1 MNLPNPNDLIDKILE
16 KIISEVDKETC
27 LIGIPSGG
35 SYIIDALKKK
45 IKEPLS
51 YGLIDGSFYRD
62 DLEISGIKLKEKTTS
77 INFNIDQKKIIL
89 IDDVFYTGR
98 TIRAAMNEIFD
109 YGRPKEIKLFVLIDR
124 KNNELPIQPTFSAIE
139 IDAPKNIFISLAKEK
154 DNLIFNVS
162 KIK

>member
-1 MNLPNPNDLIDKILE
+1 MHISVVIPLYNEQDSLIELTESIGN
-16 KIISEVDKETC
+16 IISKEN
-27 LIGIPSGG
+27 LD
-35 SYIIDALKKK
+35 Y
-45 IKEPLS
+45 E
-51 YGLIDGSFYRD
+51 
-62 DLEISGIKLKEKTTS
+62 
-77 INFNIDQKKIIL
+77 IIL

-124 KNNELPIQPTFSAIE
+124 KNNELPIQPTFSAME

-154 DNLIFNVS
+154 NNLIFNVS